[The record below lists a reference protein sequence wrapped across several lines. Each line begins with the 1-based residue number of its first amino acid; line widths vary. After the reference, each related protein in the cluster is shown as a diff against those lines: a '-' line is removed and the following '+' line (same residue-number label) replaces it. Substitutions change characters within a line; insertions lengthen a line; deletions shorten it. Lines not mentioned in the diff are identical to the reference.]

1 MRKERRDAQQVA
13 WKVPEFCPAAKVS
26 QRQLYNFPP
35 DLQPKSVWIG
45 KARIIIEPPE
55 VWLARVGNG
64 AATRLPTPETA
75 IQRDL

>member
-1 MRKERRDAQQVA
+1 MASDRQHAKQVA
-13 WKVPEFCPAAKVS
+13 WRVPEFCPAAKVS

-55 VWLARVGNG
+55 VWLVRIGHA
-64 AATRLPTPETA
+64 
-75 IQRDL
+75 QRERAQVVA